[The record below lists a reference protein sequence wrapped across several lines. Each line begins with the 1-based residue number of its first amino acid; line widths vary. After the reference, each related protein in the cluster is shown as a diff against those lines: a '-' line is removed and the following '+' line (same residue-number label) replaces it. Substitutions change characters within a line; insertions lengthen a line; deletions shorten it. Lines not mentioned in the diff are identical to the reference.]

1 MRTSLIGILL
11 CLVFVRQ
18 AAPQGQ
24 QSLPQLNLMPMPR
37 SVQRGTGRLVV
48 ASSFSIAIDGYK
60 NELLERAAQRLFLEL
75 SKQTGMSTS
84 DELVDIRRMKFA
96 NSLRTRAI
104 AAFAS
109 FQSSTYRGT
118 ARVGSPAIRNS
129 LARRGRTKSSA
140 NGEFSIRPWTPRVR
154 KPTIS

>member
-1 MRTSLIGILL
+1 MVSRKEIMRTSLIGILL

-24 QSLPQLNLMPMPR
+24 QSLPQLNLIPMPR

-84 DELVDIRRMKFA
+84 DELVDRDKATLVIHADHASKPIQDWA
-96 NSLRTRAI
+96 KTKATR
-104 AAFAS
+104 
-109 FQSSTYRGT
+109 ST
-118 ARVGSPAIRNS
+118 
-129 LARRGRTKSSA
+129 
-140 NGEFSIRPWTPRVR
+140 
-154 KPTIS
+154 